1 MKEITYV
8 LGIAYKASIAL
19 QKKSL
24 TLSDVYAIW
33 VKMTLHLEACVEKP
47 NNETNFASLL
57 LDTVTQ
63 RKNETF
69 NNPMMTCALFLDP
82 RFRTQIKRDEHKM
95 EEAKATLLNIWRRL
109 LTLNCQTA
117 DVEIAATAAVANTST
132 KSAESFEYDEEAGLE
147 NFLNNSIVT
156 EPMPLREE
164 EEDIEHLIDM
174 FNPEALRA
182 SESIIEFWES
192 KKSEHKEIYK
202 LAIVIMGIPPTE
214 VQSER
219 DFSKLDYV
227 FTDRRC
233 KLTEER
239 LEDIM
244 IINLNPE
251 VFYLIKQEEQSETLS
266 NENATMSNV

>member
-109 LTLNCQTA
+109 LTSNCQTA
-117 DVEIAATAAVANTST
+117 GVEIAAAANTST
-132 KSAESFEYDEEAGLE
+132 KSAESFEYDEEAELKK
-147 NFLNNSIVT
+147 FLNNGVT
-156 EPMPLREE
+156 KPIENEPQRG
-164 EEDIEHLIDM
+164 EEDID
-174 FNPEALRA
+174 R
-182 SESIIEFWES
+182 
-192 KKSEHKEIYK
+192 
-202 LAIVIMGIPPTE
+202 
-214 VQSER
+214 
-219 DFSKLDYV
+219 YV
-227 FTDRRC
+227 
-233 KLTEER
+233 
-239 LEDIM
+239 
-244 IINLNPE
+244 
-251 VFYLIKQEEQSETLS
+251 
-266 NENATMSNV
+266 